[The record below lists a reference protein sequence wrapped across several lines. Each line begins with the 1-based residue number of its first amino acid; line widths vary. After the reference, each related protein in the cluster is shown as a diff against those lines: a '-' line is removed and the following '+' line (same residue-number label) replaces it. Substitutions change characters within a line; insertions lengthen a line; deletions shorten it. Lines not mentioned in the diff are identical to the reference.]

1 MYIIGF
7 VLLTFVY
14 LLYIQFSPGMGNI
27 WYRNNEY
34 FSFMGA
40 WKVIIYPLENNE
52 MWHYTMWDINYFVWI
67 MFYMLVI
74 FLHHFHQNILPW
86 VNIQYNP

>member
-1 MYIIGF
+1 MYISIGF
-7 VLLTFVY
+7 VILTILY

-40 WKVIIYPLENNE
+40 WNVIMFPLQNSA
-52 MWHYTMWDINYFVWI
+52 MWDISMWDINYFIWI
-67 MFYMLVI
+67 GFYLLFI
-74 FLHHFHQNILPW
+74 FLHHFRHYFLHYT
-86 VNIQYNP
+86 YN